1 MRLMIRAEWGRCCVC
16 GRMRWLYSVKRITVM
31 PRCFGCWRDA
41 ANSGLISKQVYE
53 KIRKHANNRE

>member
-1 MRLMIRAEWGRCCVC
+1 MC
-16 GRMRWLYSVKRITVM
+16 GRVRWLYSVKRITVM